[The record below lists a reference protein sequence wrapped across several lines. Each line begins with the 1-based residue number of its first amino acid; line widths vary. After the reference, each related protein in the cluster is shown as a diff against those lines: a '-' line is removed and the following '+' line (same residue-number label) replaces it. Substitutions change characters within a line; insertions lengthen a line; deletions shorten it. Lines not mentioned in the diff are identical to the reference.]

1 MQQLRVEKKRKHPWE
16 EVETEQ
22 RFDKDWNTVMANCR
36 KCGLEGLVIGLHCLR
51 ISDRFSDRDKVLCCA
66 CIEENKKKKTTKY
79 KSFWTNGMVH
89 RLQQEEDELDRLEEE
104 EKKRK
109 LEVDMLNVVNSR
121 QPGIPTRRRS
131 WPSRHSSRSR
141 RRRRRRRS
149 PTSSR
154 RRRMRRRRR
163 SELELRELD
172 FARRADCWI
181 EFGDVGLKTKN
192 AN

>member
-1 MQQLRVEKKRKHPWE
+1 MRQQQDGHNDDARGRRRTRVHAVQQLRVERKREHPWE

-22 RFDKDWNTVMANCR
+22 RFDKYWNTGMANCR
-36 KCGLEGLVIGLHCLR
+36 KCGLEGLGICLHCLR

-109 LEVDMLNVVNSR
+109 LEVDMLNVVKA
-121 QPGIPTRRRS
+121 
-131 WPSRHSSRSR
+131 
-141 RRRRRRRS
+141 
-149 PTSSR
+149 
-154 RRRMRRRRR
+154 
-163 SELELRELD
+163 
-172 FARRADCWI
+172 ARDPNQKEKLAKQAFI
-181 EFGDVGLKTKN
+181 AFKKKEEKKEEPNVKHEKKN
-192 AN
+192 EEKKKE